1 MNKFKAAYLAI
12 FASIFLVIFKVIVG
26 LSSNSISIISDAMH
40 SAMDVVASTIT
51 LIAIYFAKKPAD
63 KCHNYGHGRYEDL
76 AAVIQ
81 SVLIFLISVTIISQ
95 AVSRIVNQNLITETL
110 PGIIVMLVSI
120 SLHSLTVFIMLKY
133 AKKEQS
139 VALRANALHLL
150 ADVITS
156 VGVIVGLVV
165 IHFTGLRII
174 DPIVAIVVAIIIIKT
189 GFDIGKES
197 IGQLLDTSLSVKEKN
212 IIIEKIK
219 MYSPPIIEFHH
230 LRTRRV
236 GLNRHVDF
244 HIVFP
249 NDYSLTEA
257 HDISSKIEKD
267 IHDNIQNVKTT
278 IHLEPESHNHPYKWQ
293 REKL

>member
-1 MNKFKAAYLAI
+1 MNKFRAAYLAI
-12 FASIFLVIFKVIVG
+12 FISIFLVIFKVIIG

-40 SAMDVVASTIT
+40 SGMDVVASTIT

-81 SVLIFLISVTIISQ
+81 SMLIFLISITIIIQ
-95 AVSRIVNQNLITETL
+95 AASRIINQNLITETL

-120 SLHSLTVFIMLKY
+120 CLHSMTVFIMLKY

-156 VGVIVGLVV
+156 VGVIVGLIV

-174 DPIVAIVVAIIIIKT
+174 DPIVAIIVAVIIIKT

-197 IGQLLDTSLSVKEKN
+197 IGQLLDRSLSTEEKS

-219 MYSPPIIEFHH
+219 LFSPPILEYHH

-236 GLNRHVDF
+236 GLNRQVDF
-244 HIVFP
+244 HLVFP
-249 NDYSLTEA
+249 NSYSLMDA
-257 HDISSKIEKD
+257 HDISNKIEKE
-267 IHDNIQNVKTT
+267 IHDNIPNVKTT
-278 IHLEPESHNHPYKWQ
+278 IHLEPEIHNHPYKWQ

>member
-12 FASIFLVIFKVIVG
+12 FVSIFLVVFKIMVG
-26 LSSNSISIISDAMH
+26 LSTNSISIISDAMH
-40 SAMDVVASTIT
+40 SGMDVVASTIT

-81 SVLIFLISVTIISQ
+81 SFLIFLISITIISQ
-95 AVSRIVNQNLITETL
+95 AISRIVSQNLITETM

-120 SLHSLTVFIMLKY
+120 SLHSVTVFIMLKY

-156 VGVIVGLVV
+156 VGVIIGLIV

-197 IGQLLDTSLSVKEKN
+197 IGQLLDSSLTTDEKN
-212 IIIEKIK
+212 VIVAKIK
-219 MYSPPIIEFHH
+219 LFSPPIIEFHH

-236 GLNRHVDF
+236 GLNRQIDF
-244 HIVFP
+244 HLVFP
-249 NDYSLTEA
+249 DEYSLTEA
-257 HDISSKIEKD
+257 HNISTKIEKE
-267 IHDNIQNVKTT
+267 IQDNIPNFKTI
-278 IHLEPESHNHPYKWQ
+278 IHLEPKSHNH
-293 REKL
+293 